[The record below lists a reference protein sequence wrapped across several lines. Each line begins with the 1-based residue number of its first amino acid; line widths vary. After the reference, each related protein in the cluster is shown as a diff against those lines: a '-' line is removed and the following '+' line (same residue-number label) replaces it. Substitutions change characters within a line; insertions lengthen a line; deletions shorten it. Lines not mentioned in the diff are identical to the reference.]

1 MQAILLTCTISP
13 ALLFS
18 TPTVSVEP
26 TLVTMIDVYQEEIA
40 FHCTGT
46 IPERILVDRE
56 IVWLVNGA
64 ETSHGVG
71 PIFDLMGVRSTS
83 ELRPLILKGGGMYR
97 YTCRMTVAVDG
108 DPIQQDEATALLH
121 IIGEHFV
128 TSKQYSWHV

>member
-1 MQAILLTCTISP
+1 MRALIFTSTISP

-18 TPTVSVEP
+18 VPTVAVEP
-26 TLVTMIDVYQEEIA
+26 TLVTMTDVYQEEIT
-40 FHCTGT
+40 FRCTGT

-71 PIFDLMGVRSTS
+71 PTSDLMGVRSIS
-83 ELRPLILKGGGMYR
+83 ELHPLILKGGGMYR

-108 DPIQQDEATALLH
+108 DPVQQDEATALLH
-121 IIGEHFV
+121 IIGKHFV
-128 TSKQYSWHV
+128 TSKQYI